1 MRKISTIL
9 FPTSVLHD
17 ENLLKIHEKTIEQYY
32 KNNEGKFL
40 MGEDIVAD
48 KYQILTNGRDL
59 FTDTMVAAGLMAIV
73 ILCIITPIIF
83 LLCTLIA

>member
-9 FPTSVLHD
+9 WPTSVLHD
-17 ENLLKIHEKTIEQYY
+17 ESLLKQYEQVIEQYY
-32 KNNEGKFL
+32 QANEGKFL